1 MLMKSYDHNI
11 RIHAMERADWGL
23 VRRGGNDREISLDGL
38 RFEIVEE
45 VLDFLG
51 VPTDEAQRKH
61 FRHLLGMASTIDS
74 DPEKIERQLR
84 KIEAELGRMFN

>member
-1 MLMKSYDHNI
+1 MKSYDHNI
-11 RIHAMERADWGL
+11 RIHAMERAAKGL
-23 VRRGGNDREISLDGL
+23 VRHGGNEREISFDGL

-51 VPTDEAQRKH
+51 VPPDEGRRKH
-61 FRHLLGMASTIDS
+61 FRHLLGMASKVDS

-84 KIEAELGRMFN
+84 KIEAEVGRNLS